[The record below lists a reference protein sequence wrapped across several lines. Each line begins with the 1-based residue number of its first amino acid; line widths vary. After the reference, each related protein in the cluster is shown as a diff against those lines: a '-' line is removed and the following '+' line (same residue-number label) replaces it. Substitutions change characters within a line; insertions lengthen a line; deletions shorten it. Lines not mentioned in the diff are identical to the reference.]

1 MSYCPA
7 ALLRIVRCLA
17 LLTSLTMA
25 GAVGAQEY
33 PGKPIRI
40 VVPFPAGGLVDTV
53 TRHVSSKLPD
63 ALGTRGLN
71 VIVDNR
77 GGAGGTLGTAVA
89 ATAPPDGYTLLMVLD
104 SHAVNPHIYKNLRFN
119 IFNDF
124 APISIVATS
133 PLAIVTHP
141 SVPASTLKQ
150 LIALARSKPG
160 ALSYASPG
168 AGSSGHLNAEHLK
181 LLAGIDMVHVP
192 YKGGAPAIAD
202 LVGGQVHL
210 SVIAASVPVPYVRTK
225 KLRALAIT
233 GKQRSGA
240 LPDVPTAAE
249 GGFPQLD
256 TGAWV
261 GLLAPAGTPP
271 AIVSRLSSAVA
282 AVLKEPDIR
291 ATLAEQA
298 LDVVA
303 STPAEFAKL
312 IRAEHDK
319 WGKLITEAKLNLAQ

>member
-1 MSYCPA
+1 MPLYPA
-7 ALLRIVRCLA
+7 ALLRICRFAILA
-17 LLTSLTMA
+17 SLAMA
-25 GAVGAQEY
+25 GALGAQEY
-33 PGKPIRI
+33 PSKPIRI

-63 ALGTRGLN
+63 ALGQRGLN

-77 GGAGGTLGTAVA
+77 GGAGGTLGTAVVA
-89 ATAPPDGYTLLMVLD
+89 SAPPDGYTLLTVLD

-119 IFNDF
+119 IFTDL
-124 APISIVATS
+124 APIAIVASS

-141 SVPASTLKQ
+141 SLPATSLKQ
-150 LIALARSKPG
+150 LVALARSKPG
-160 ALSYASPG
+160 GLSYASPG
-168 AGSSGHLNAEHLK
+168 AGSSGHLNAEYLK
-181 LLAGIDMVHVP
+181 LLARIDMVHVP

-210 SVIAASVPVPYVRTK
+210 SVIAASVPVPYIRTN
-225 KLRALAIT
+225 KLRALAVS
-233 GKQRSGA
+233 GARRSGA

-261 GLLAPAGTPP
+261 GMLAPAATPP

-303 STPAEFAKL
+303 STPAEFARL

-319 WGKLITEAKLNLAQ
+319 WGKLISEVKLNLAQ